1 GGAAVPEVE
10 TAATGRAGST
20 EGRTSITGTAADY
33 VTAKAWP
40 LGRGVFLNDDDNR
53 RYAAV
58 AVIGRTV
65 AGNLFPGQDPLGQ
78 YLLIRNVP
86 FLIIGV
92 MQEKGAT
99 PWGQDQDDVVIVPL
113 NTANNRL

>member
-1 GGAAVPEVE
+1 YRRNLPAFPTRRSSDLE
-10 TAATGRAGST
+10 
-20 EGRTSITGTAADY
+20 
-33 VTAKAWP
+33 
-40 LGRGVFLNDDDNR
+40 DNR

-65 AGNLFPGQDPLGQ
+65 ANNLYSDRDPLGE
-78 YLLIRNVP
+78 YMLIGNVP

-99 PWGQDQDDVVIVPL
+99 PWGQDQDDVVFVPL
-113 NTANNRL
+113 NTARSEEHTSELQSRENLV